1 MQPRQ
6 PLAARVAVLLCALGI
21 ALAGPARAQN
31 APLVDNVFYQT
42 DLRTALDDIA
52 AQTDEN
58 IVADPSVQGIVTA
71 TVEGEPVPDALEVL
85 LAGTGFRVVE
95 RPTYFLVYNPDIR
108 TDLFAEIAQTE
119 VITLRSVGA
128 ESARSLLVEP
138 LRKYVRADE
147 ENGRLVATAP
157 PELLQIIAEDVST
170 IDAPNSEQT
179 VFMALSYVSAES
191 ARELLP
197 ARLQRHVRVDAERNS
212 LSVSGPPS
220 ARQEA
225 IELLRRLDRPL
236 PPKNSDGR
244 DVYDTR
250 LVKLDHITAEA
261 VMNLLPERLSDYV
274 RADSTS
280 NAISI
285 SAPPDAAR
293 QIHADIAEF
302 DQPRDHIMLE
312 ARVVVL
318 DTNAFLDIGT
328 DVQPPGLAAGANR
341 TNGGNE
347 ISEIALGYTSGEQFT
362 NALRLTLNLLSENNQ
377 ATVVASPQ
385 VLAQD
390 GLESVIRVT
399 TAEFFQIL
407 QENDSFIRSDL
418 EEIETGTVLRITP
431 QVGRDETLTLD
442 MELEVSDVVARGEQ
456 NLPVVNRRNVE
467 NTVQIRNGGTA
478 AVAGLS
484 DLRRQQGESGVPGL
498 RFLPFL
504 GRSDSAQSQS
514 RQVAI
519 FVTATLAGPE
529 DRRFQTGRSRPPSLG
544 TVDEDAFRAE
554 LAGALDTMGYTD

>member
-6 PLAARVAVLLCALGI
+6 TLAARVAVLLCALGM
-21 ALAGPARAQN
+21 ALAGPARAQT

-42 DLRTALDDIA
+42 DLRTALDDIS
-52 AQTDEN
+52 AQTGET

-71 TVEGEPVPDALEVL
+71 TVEGATVPEALDLL
-85 LAGTGFRVVE
+85 LAGTEFRVVE
-95 RPTYFLVYNPDIR
+95 RPDYFLVYNPDIR

-119 VITLRSVGA
+119 VIPLRRVGA
-128 ESARSLLVEP
+128 ESARTLLVEP
-138 LRKYVRADE
+138 LRKYVRADA
-147 ENGRLVATAP
+147 ENDRLVATAP
-157 PELLQIIAEDVST
+157 PELLQIIAEDVAA
-170 IDAPNSEQT
+170 IDAPGAERT
-179 VFMALSYVSAES
+179 VFMALGYVSAEN
-191 ARELLP
+191 ARALLP

-212 LSVSGPPS
+212 VSVSGPPA

-225 IELLRRLDRPL
+225 IELIRRLDRPL
-236 PPKNSDGR
+236 PPQNTDGR

-261 VMNLLPERLSDYV
+261 VMNLLPERLSEYV
-274 RADSTS
+274 RADTTS
-280 NAISI
+280 NAISV

-293 QIHADIAEF
+293 QIHADIMEF
-302 DQPRDHIMLE
+302 DQPREHIMLE

-318 DTNAFLDIGT
+318 DTNALLDIGT
-328 DVQPPGLAAGANR
+328 NVQAPGLAAGLNR
-341 TNGGNE
+341 TDGGNE
-347 ISEIALGYTSGEQFT
+347 ISEIALGYTSGRAFT
-362 NALRLTLNLLSENNQ
+362 NALQLSLDLLSENNE

-431 QVGRDETLTLD
+431 QVGRAGTLTLD

-456 NLPVVNRRNVE
+456 NLPVVNRRTVE
-467 NTVQIRNGGTA
+467 NTVQIENGGTA

-504 GRSDSAQSQS
+504 GRSDSARSQS

-519 FVTATLAGPE
+519 FVTATLVGPE
-529 DRRFQTGRSRPPSLG
+529 DRRFRTGRSRPPSLG
-544 TVDEDAFRAE
+544 TVEEEAFRAE
-554 LAGALDTMGYTD
+554 LAGALDMMGYRE